1 MSDMREAFD
10 KYYASLDDDLLPYHT
25 MLETWQ
31 AAQSVPGFVLVPVE
45 PTDEFHDLMYDYI
58 KEHEIRNRDGDSFI
72 AFDDLDFDEIY
83 KRMLEKAQE
92 KKNAE

>member
-45 PTDEFHDLMYDYI
+45 PTSEMAEAGQDCI
-58 KEHEIRNRDGDSFI
+58 VGSRTSV
-72 AFDDLDFDEIY
+72 DDVWQAMI
-83 KRMLEKAQE
+83 EKAQE
-92 KKNAE
+92 KKNG